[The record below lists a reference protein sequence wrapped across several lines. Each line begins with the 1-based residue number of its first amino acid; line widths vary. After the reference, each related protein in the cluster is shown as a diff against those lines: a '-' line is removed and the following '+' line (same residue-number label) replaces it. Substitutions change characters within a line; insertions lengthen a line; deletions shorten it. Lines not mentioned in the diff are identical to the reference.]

1 MSVLVG
7 DTSRRKPPTKKQ
19 LALRK
24 WAAWEQKLER
34 AMNRD
39 LHIWIS
45 EGEGM
50 RRKEKEKRDDSNT
63 T

>member
-7 DTSRRKPPTKKQ
+7 DTARRKPPTKKQ

-24 WAAWEQKLER
+24 WAAWWDKINR

-39 LHIWIS
+39 LANWID
-45 EGEGM
+45 EREGM
-50 RRKEKEKRDDSNT
+50 RRKEKEKREGET
-63 T
+63 R